1 MTDLPPNEPTEGEGT
16 DAPSDDGL
24 LSDDGMSN
32 ELPAGIES
40 IEIQTEMEASFLEY
54 AMSVIVARALPD
66 ARDGLK
72 PVHRRILWAMFDG
85 GHTPARSH
93 VKCATVVGS
102 VIGNY
107 HPHGDSAI
115 YEAMVRMGQ
124 DFSLR
129 HTLVDPHGNFGSPE
143 FPPAAYRYT
152 ECRLTKLAMQMVA
165 GIEKDTVDLVDNFDG
180 KKDEPVVLPSRF
192 PNLLVNGSQGI
203 AVGMAT
209 NIPPHNLGE
218 TIDATIHLIDNP
230 EATPID
236 LHQFILGPDFPTAG
250 LILGRT
256 GIHDAYTTGK
266 GSVKMRAVAEVV
278 EPTNGP
284 VQIVVTEIPYQTSA
298 EQIARKT
305 AEIVERGDL
314 DGIRAIRNESSGED
328 TRLVFDLKRDSTA
341 SVVLNNLFKFTP
353 MQSTFSANMVALV
366 DGVPRTLNLRELLVA
381 YVEHQREVITRRSQF
396 ERDKAASRS
405 HILEGLIRARDV
417 LDEIIALIRASDDR
431 PDARTGLEAEPFSFS
446 PAQADAILDMQLGR
460 LTRLARVNLEE
471 ELAELAERIAEL
483 DRVLGDPVALDKV
496 IKDELLEIREEF
508 ATPRLSI
515 IQHDPGEMAI
525 EDLIDDEEVII
536 TLTGSGYVKAV
547 SVDEFRAQ
555 GRGGRGVT
563 GAKLKDDDEDLITHL
578 LKTSAYAYLLFFS
591 TRGKVYRIK
600 AYQIP
605 PSSRTS
611 RGMALVNLLPLEKD
625 ERIQAIIDTRD
636 YETKKYLFFATR
648 MGRVKKTLFNAYD
661 SSLKAGLRAIKLN
674 DGDELVDVVATNGV
688 HDIFMVSEKGQA
700 LRFRED
706 QVRPMGRTAAGV
718 LGMKF
723 RQGDRL
729 VSMDVYNPDA
739 TLLVITNEGYGKRVD
754 PDLFSPKNRA
764 GLGVRAVKLNEKRG
778 LVVGAMFATDTDQ
791 VMLISMGGVVIRMR
805 VADISQQGRDATG
818 VTVMSLSDTDRVS
831 AVARILESPPEDSDD
846 AGTGLAP
853 PYDSDGA
860 GTGLAP
866 PPDTEDLAVEFADDD
881 DFGAEHDR
889 GNDDFESGGAEDDE
903 LGDTGQIDDEIE

>member
-1 MTDLPPNEPTEGEGT
+1 MTDLPPNDPPVDQDFG
-16 DAPSDDGL
+16 
-24 LSDDGMSN
+24 
-32 ELPAGIES
+32 ELPPGIEP
-40 IEIQTEMEASFLEY
+40 IEIQDEMEASFLEY

-165 GIEKDTVDLVDNFDG
+165 GIEEDTVDLVDNFDG
-180 KKDEPVVLPSRF
+180 KKDEPIVLPSRF

-230 EATPID
+230 DATPVD
-236 LHQFILGPDFPTAG
+236 LHQFILGPDFPTGA
-250 LILGRT
+250 LILGRS
-256 GIHDAYTTGK
+256 GIYDAYTTGK
-266 GSVKMRAVAEVV
+266 GSVKMRAVTEVV
-278 EPTNGP
+278 EAKSGP
-284 VQIVVTEIPYQTSA
+284 DQIVVTEIPYQTSV
-298 EQIARKT
+298 EQIARKA

-314 DGIRAIRNESSGED
+314 DGIREIRNESSGEV
-328 TRLVFDLKRDSTA
+328 TRLVFDLKRDATA

-381 YVEHQREVITRRSQF
+381 YVDHQREVITRRTQF
-396 ERDKAASRS
+396 RLDKKKHRS
-405 HILEGLIRARDV
+405 HVLEGLIRARDV

-431 PDARTGLEAEPFSFS
+431 PDARAGLEAEPFSFS
-446 PAQADAILDMQLGR
+446 PIQADAILDMQLGR
-460 LTRLARVNLEE
+460 LTRLARINLEE
-471 ELAELAERIAEL
+471 ELAALAAEIVELEAILA
-483 DRVLGDPVALDKV
+483 DPVRRDSV
-496 IKDELLEIREEF
+496 IKEELQEIKEEF
-508 ATPRLSI
+508 ATPRISVL
-515 IQHDPGEMAI
+515 QDDPGEMAI

-536 TLTGSGYVKAV
+536 SLTASGYVKAV

-555 GRGGRGVT
+555 ARGGRGVT

-578 LKTSAYAYLLFFS
+578 LQTSAYAYLLFFS
-591 TRGKVYRIK
+591 NLGKVYRIK

-611 RGMALVNLLPLEKD
+611 RGMALVNLLQLEKD
-625 ERIQAIIDTRD
+625 EKIQAIIDTRD
-636 YETKKYLFFATR
+636 YETSKYLFFATR
-648 MGRVKKTLFNAYD
+648 MGRVKKTVFNAYD
-661 SSLKAGLRAIKLN
+661 SNLKAGLRAIKLN

-700 LRFRED
+700 LRFKED
-706 QVRPMGRTAAGV
+706 QVRAMGRTAAGV

-723 RQGDRL
+723 RPGDRL
-729 VSMDVYNPDA
+729 VSMDVYRPEA
-739 TLLVITNEGYGKRVD
+739 KLLVITNEGFGKRVD
-754 PDLFSPKNRA
+754 PDLFTPKNRA
-764 GLGVRAVKLNEKRG
+764 GLGVRAVKVNDKKG
-778 LVVGAMFATDTDQ
+778 LVVGAMFVTETDQ
-791 VMLISMGGVVIRMR
+791 VMLISTGGVVIRLR
-805 VADISQQGRDATG
+805 VGGVSEQGRDATG
-818 VTVMSLSDTDRVS
+818 VTVMSLSSSDQVS
-831 AVARILESPPEDSDD
+831 AVARILESPVDEDNGENDGVNPSVIDTSEVVSDPEDPSDD
-846 AGTGLAP
+846 
-853 PYDSDGA
+853 
-860 GTGLAP
+860 
-866 PPDTEDLAVEFADDD
+866 DL
-881 DFGAEHDR
+881 
-889 GNDDFESGGAEDDE
+889 DDE
-903 LGDTGQIDDEIE
+903 DVDDNLV